1 MGTPPNL
8 QVYDLGHPGLV
19 VSVLGRIRL
28 AETVGHLAGSA
39 RVSRGASYSMRT
51 FSYLL
56 RLEARTSP
64 QGPMAIAVPFR
75 CVTP

>member
-8 QVYDLGHPGLV
+8 QVYDLGHLGLV
-19 VSVLGRIRL
+19 ASVLGRIRL
-28 AETVGHLAGSA
+28 AETVDHLPGPA
-39 RVSRGASYSMRT
+39 RATPGASYSMRT

-64 QGPMAIAVPFR
+64 QGPMAIAVPSR